1 MTTRPETGRAGVDAP
16 LPATNTESSVA
27 PPAVPTIPESYGAGV
42 RRTSLA
48 CLGLGVLLVLTAGL
62 GISDMLRSVALGAGL
77 VVLSS
82 SATVL
87 VAAQMYRMAPA
98 ATAPALAALYLLKV
112 LVLGWVLLAVGAPGW
127 LASRAFAVTVL
138 AGLVLSTALFALLVR
153 HVTAGMTDR
162 PEPALSGADGGANRP
177 LGGIPQ
183 IREATGGPHHH
194 ESETS

>member
-1 MTTRPETGRAGVDAP
+1 MTTRPETGRAGDDAP

-87 VAAQMYRMAPA
+87 VAAQMYRM
-98 ATAPALAALYLLKV
+98 APALAALYLLKV